1 MSNAVHNIYAVNR
14 WRPIAG
20 SPSLATDES
29 VLVIIPVTS
38 AAGVSPNRQR
48 LLSLVDGQAH
58 CSFTALDTL
67 ERMTATLADYIRE
80 RLKVSS
86 GSAVA
91 LMSLCTQRI
100 KVYSMV
106 SKKNLLQVLQGVAGI
121 KG

>member
-20 SPSLATDES
+20 SPSLVTDES

-48 LLSLVDGQAH
+48 LLSLVGGQAH

-67 ERMTATLADYIRE
+67 ERMTATLADYIPGTIKSILWIGGSLDVSVHAE
-80 RLKVSS
+80 DQGLQYGIEEKSSS
-86 GSAVA
+86 GS
-91 LMSLCTQRI
+91 SRRCW
-100 KVYSMV
+100 
-106 SKKNLLQVLQGVAGI
+106 N
-121 KG
+121 